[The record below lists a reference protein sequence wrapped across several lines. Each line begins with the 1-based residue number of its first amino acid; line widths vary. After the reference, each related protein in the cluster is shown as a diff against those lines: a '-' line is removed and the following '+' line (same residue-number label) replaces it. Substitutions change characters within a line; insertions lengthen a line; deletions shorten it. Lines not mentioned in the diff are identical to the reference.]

1 MDGCVNGA
9 GKIGVDAGP
18 DGGARFIAGPEGA
31 SGTNAGGTGG
41 GRSLNIWAEA
51 GARSAPVR
59 IAASASVRNRRPPD
73 PEPAIPLSPDVMQM
87 LFTENAAN
95 SSL

>member
-31 SGTNAGGTGG
+31 SGTEAGGTGG

-51 GARSAPVR
+51 GA
-59 IAASASVRNRRPPD
+59 ASATARITASARTGNRRPPH
-73 PEPAIPLSPDVMQM
+73 PEPAIPLSPDVMEM